1 MTVGII
7 GGTGLA
13 ALGERPT
20 HATDSTD
27 TPFGPASDMP
37 RRFAG
42 VPTAVFLNRH
52 GEGHT
57 VLPHQINYR
66 ANLWLL
72 NELGVDAIVAV
83 FAVGGIARSLDD
95 GDFVLPD
102 QLVDYT
108 WGREHT
114 FAGSGASPSRSPAEG
129 PFLRGASPS
138 RSPAEGPFLR
148 GASPSRSP
156 AEGPFL
162 RGASPSR
169 SPAEGPFLRGASPSR
184 SPAEGSFLRAAS
196 PSRSPAEGSH
206 VDFSEPFDAGLRR
219 TLAESAG
226 RIGLDLCDG
235 VYGCTQ
241 GPRFET
247 AAEIDRMDR
256 DGCTVVGMTAMP
268 EAALA
273 RELGLPYAGVCLVVN
288 PAAGRGLVSLE
299 LADMLNIVAS
309 AQPTM
314 RRLLLEFLQLVEQP
328 G

>member
-1 MTVGII
+1 MTIGII

-20 HATDSTD
+20 HATDLTD
-27 TPFGPASDMP
+27 TPFGPASDIP
-37 RRFAG
+37 RRF
-42 VPTAVFLNRH
+42 VDLPNAVFLNRH
-52 GEGHT
+52 GGGHT

-83 FAVGGIARSLDD
+83 FAVGGIARSLGD

-114 FAGSGASPSRSPAEG
+114 FAGPDRFQHA
-129 PFLRGASPS
+129 
-138 RSPAEGPFLR
+138 
-148 GASPSRSP
+148 
-156 AEGPFL
+156 
-162 RGASPSR
+162 
-169 SPAEGPFLRGASPSR
+169 
-184 SPAEGSFLRAAS
+184 
-196 PSRSPAEGSH
+196 
-206 VDFSEPFDAGLRR
+206 DFSEPFDAGLRQ
-219 TLAESAG
+219 TLVDSAG
-226 RIGLDLCDG
+226 RIGLDVCDG

-299 LADMLNIVAS
+299 LADMLNIVAN

-314 RRLLLEFLQLVEQP
+314 RRLLLEFLQLVEKP
-328 G
+328 D

>member
-1 MTVGII
+1 MTIGII

-13 ALGERPT
+13 ALGESPT

-27 TPFGPASDMP
+27 TPFGPASDTP

-42 VPTAVFLNRH
+42 LPNAVFLNRH
-52 GEGHT
+52 GQGHT

-83 FAVGGIARSLDD
+83 FAVGGIARSLAD

-114 FAGSGASPSRSPAEG
+114 FAGPDR
-129 PFLRGASPS
+129 FQ
-138 RSPAEGPFLR
+138 
-148 GASPSRSP
+148 
-156 AEGPFL
+156 
-162 RGASPSR
+162 
-169 SPAEGPFLRGASPSR
+169 
-184 SPAEGSFLRAAS
+184 
-196 PSRSPAEGSH
+196 H
-206 VDFSEPFDAGLRR
+206 VDFSEPFEAGLRQ
-219 TLAESAG
+219 TLADAAG

-299 LADMLNIVAS
+299 LADMLNIVAN

-314 RRLLLEFLQLVEQP
+314 RRLLLEFLQLVEKP
-328 G
+328 D